1 MKTRLFLLA
10 ALALLLAG
18 SAGTMHAQ
26 DKDKKIILADDFE
39 SGNFDKWDR
48 DGEIDPKKIA
58 YTTDTKH
65 VHSGKRAVVITA
77 AVGEGTGSKLVKWFM
92 PGHDKVHARWY
103 CKFAED
109 FDQGNHMHFVHMLAN
124 RADNKWS
131 AFGKAGIKPNGDDF
145 FTTGL
150 EPDRNWGKN
159 PPPGEMFFY
168 SYFPDMKIDPKM
180 NKYWGNAFRPEKK
193 FLIER
198 GRWYCME
205 MMVKANSEGKK
216 DGEQAFWID
225 GRLIGHFKDMS
236 WRTTDKLRINCFWL
250 LLYVHDSKKVNK
262 VYFDDVV
269 ISTDYIGPVPKRI
282 QGSWGAS
289 VSGVKARLLT
299 DSEKVV
305 PGEKLVLS
313 LELENTSKKS
323 VSLSPG
329 SQIVVRFEKPGQ
341 DPVDYWVYP
350 KNKEPLEI
358 EPKGA
363 VDLSVEEGWV
373 NPEIASEKGEGKVA
387 LDKGSWKVSAHII
400 PSPGAVEGDVIGR
413 LVKTGTLKLK
423 VEEAKEKDTG
433 K

>member
-1 MKTRLFLLA
+1 
-10 ALALLLAG
+10 
-18 SAGTMHAQ
+18 
-26 DKDKKIILADDFE
+26 
-39 SGNFDKWDR
+39 
-48 DGEIDPKKIA
+48 
-58 YTTDTKH
+58 
-65 VHSGKRAVVITA
+65 
-77 AVGEGTGSKLVKWFM
+77 M

-299 DSEKVV
+299 DSEKVA

-358 EPKGA
+358 EPKGT
-363 VDLSVEEGWV
+363 VDLSTEEGWV

-400 PSPGAVEGDVIGR
+400 PSPGAVEGNVIGR
-413 LVKTGTLKLK
+413 SVKTGTLKLK
-423 VEEAKEKDTG
+423 VEEAREKDTG